1 MGVLQYQRS
10 TFRGARVLSE
20 IHARPRRRHQAGSSR
35 RLASRW
41 KLRSLARSL
50 RVESVAQS
58 YAAEIDMPRQHI
70 NPNRDQGQT
79 RHATQTQNGEAG
91 TLAIKRRASAA
102 ALKFRQRL
110 VAFITRLKT
119 LNRGRTKGRPKD

>member
-1 MGVLQYQRS
+1 
-10 TFRGARVLSE
+10 
-20 IHARPRRRHQAGSSR
+20 
-35 RLASRW
+35 
-41 KLRSLARSL
+41 
-50 RVESVAQS
+50 
-58 YAAEIDMPRQHI
+58 MPRQHI